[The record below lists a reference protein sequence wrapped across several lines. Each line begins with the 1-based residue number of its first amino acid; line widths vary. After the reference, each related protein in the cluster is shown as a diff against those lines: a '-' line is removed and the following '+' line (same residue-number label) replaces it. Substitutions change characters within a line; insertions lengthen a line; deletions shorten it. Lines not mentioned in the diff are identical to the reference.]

1 MFFYNALPK
10 KNYDDILSK
19 TVKGYFGRNNIK
31 NKIRF
36 QFIFITSSY
45 LAYNFK
51 YLKDKTEDLENKYQE
66 LLKKINSLSEAI
78 IKQLIKFEN

>member
-1 MFFYNALPK
+1 MK
-10 KNYDDILSK
+10 D
-19 TVKGYFGRNNIK
+19 YFGRNNIK

-45 LAYNFK
+45 LEYNFK

-78 IKQLIKFEN
+78 IKHGNKLEN